1 MAQIN
6 PWNEIYRHS
15 GSKRTW
21 FGHDWQPNREYMVHV
36 VEARKDD
43 EVGHGVIKIPDMD
56 IGQPTSGTIGW
67 RATGLDQ
74 VMAATVT
81 QYGYKKLEIVRSSS
95 SACYILSIRE
105 RELSPDP
112 NNWSLDPNDDTYA
125 FQEWNTTKGRSLTL
139 NFETGYEYLF
149 VVQNDDSSSEKW
161 YSAVPFLNHAD
172 PYRFASKIHSR
183 MVFYSGMPGWDN
195 WFRLSGTGV
204 NTSTTFKGPRSH
216 QMHKIYR
223 RRIEED
229 PNKGFYNT
237 FTTVSKF
244 SSIVKAK
251 TNISKAIMPPEEEY
265 MFATLD
271 TKGSDELCIQGQA
284 FLDVDLLQY
293 SDSQG
298 RDRGFAVTGGRDHW
312 FAIYGLPTSSFWT
325 INFLDGDG
333 IQIYQRPKMYEYV
346 EPDPDPEPEPEPEP
360 EPDPMVPCEDRCLGL
375 GETFSAEARVEVNF
389 IDPPDWELR
398 RYSYAWKSNDRSLK
412 LKGTE
417 ADGRIGIFQL
427 RHTMGEDDDRAVKQ
441 YDISVTVSD
450 NDYQEAGVQDT
461 DTATLTFELP
471 CLVVNNTTE
480 FRINDVSVPECTGSM
495 QDTTARFTVSANEA
509 VVGDARTVDWSA
521 NAGSADAGSDYVNA
535 SGTLTFE
542 EGDTSK
548 DIDITIKCDEIPEH
562 NETFTV
568 TISNPSIGTIRKSVG
583 TGTIVDDSPND
594 AQVALASEGESYQ
607 VYIFR
612 DMSGSTTNGSDITLN
627 GTPDQTRDDTII
639 QILND
644 FSIPSNTIIGGEFA
658 SVSMFT
664 SYVRYV
670 LDNVPTN
677 QKKISILYITDATD
691 GYPTTTRFYTYSSA
705 SNNHPKENE
714 ADTTIIEVS
723 EVTAEEGSTWNST
736 IGTIPSHIEE
746 IKVTVVRIL
755 GEAAQQSGNAPT
767 AETGYTNILTTA
779 PSQVIAASFET
790 FSSYT
795 TGEDSVL
802 NDRIAEAV
810 LNTYDAWC
818 AKDPDDI
825 IQVQAA
831 DENEARTKSQAVLN
845 CPDG

>member
-43 EVGHGVIKIPDMD
+43 EVGHGVIKIPNID
-56 IGQPTSGTIGW
+56 IGQPTTGTIGW
-67 RATGLDQ
+67 RATGLDH

-81 QYGYKKLEIVRSSS
+81 QYGYKKLEIARTSS

-112 NNWSLDPNDDTYA
+112 NNWTLDPNDDTYE
-125 FQEWNTTKGRSLTL
+125 FQEWNTTQGRTLTL

-149 VVQNDDSSSEKW
+149 VVRNDDSSSEKW

-172 PYRFASKIHSR
+172 PYRFSSKIHSR

-195 WFRLSGTGV
+195 WFRLSGTGT
-204 NTSTTFKGPRSH
+204 NTTTKFKGPGKHYMYR
-216 QMHKIYR
+216 IYR

-244 SSIVKAK
+244 SAMVKRK
-251 TNISKAIMPPEEEY
+251 INISKAIMPPEEEY
-265 MFATLD
+265 MFATTD
-271 TKGSDELCIQGQA
+271 HHGDDELCIQGQA
-284 FLDVDLLQY
+284 LFDMDLLQY

-298 RDRGFAVTGGRDHW
+298 KDRGFAVVGGRDHW
-312 FAIYGLPTSSFWT
+312 FSIYGLITSSFWT
-325 INFLDGDG
+325 LDFKDGDG

-360 EPDPMVPCEDRCLGL
+360 EPDPLVPCEDRCLAL

-398 RYSYAWKSNDRSLK
+398 KYSYAWKSTDRSLK

-427 RHTMGEDDDRAVKQ
+427 RHTMGEDDDRALKE

-450 NDYQEAGVQDT
+450 NDYREAGVQDT

-471 CLVVNNTTE
+471 CLVINNATE
-480 FRINDVSVPECTGSM
+480 FSIDDVSVPECTGSM
-495 QDTTARFTVSANEA
+495 QDTTARFTVSTNEA
-509 VVGDARTVDWSA
+509 VVGDSRTVDWSISS
-521 NAGSADAGSDYVNA
+521 GTADAGADYVNA

-542 EGDTSK
+542 NGDTSK
-548 DIDITIKCDEIPEH
+548 YIDVTIKCDEIPEH

-568 TISNPSIGTIRKSVG
+568 TISNPSIGTISRGTG

-594 AQVALASEGESYQ
+594 TQVSLASEGESFN

-612 DMSGSTTNGSDITLN
+612 DMSGSTSNGSDITLN
-627 GTPDQTRDDTII
+627 GVPDQTRDDTIV

-644 FSIPSNTIIGGEFA
+644 FSVPSNVIIGGEFA

-664 SYVRYV
+664 SYVRHV
-670 LDNVPTN
+670 LDSVPTT
-677 QKKISILYITDATD
+677 QKKVSILYITDATD
-691 GYPTTTRFYTYSSA
+691 GYPTTTNFYNYSSP

-714 ADTTIIEVS
+714 ANTTTITVA
-723 EVTAEEGSTWNST
+723 EVTAEQGSTWNST
-736 IGTIPSHIEE
+736 IGAIPSHIEE

-755 GEAAQQSGNAPT
+755 GESAQQSGNAPA
-767 AETGYTNILTTA
+767 AEDGYNGILTTA

-818 AKDPDDI
+818 AKDPDDTV
-825 IQVQAA
+825 QVQAA
-831 DENEARTKSQAVLN
+831 DEDEARTKAQAVLN